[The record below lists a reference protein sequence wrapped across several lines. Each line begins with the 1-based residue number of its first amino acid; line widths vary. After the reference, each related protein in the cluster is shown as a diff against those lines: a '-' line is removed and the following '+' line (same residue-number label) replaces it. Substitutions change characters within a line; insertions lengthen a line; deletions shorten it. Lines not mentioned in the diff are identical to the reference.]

1 MKTPLAIICLSAS
14 AAFGFDSEGW
24 LEKRA
29 VLDREAERL
38 EALYAKCTQALQ
50 TPAEN
55 LVVPIENYPNGRV
68 KASVTAARAQ
78 YFIDEGLVWGEDVV
92 VREFAPD
99 GAPRGEVQA
108 KNCLV
113 DRATKSGYVAG
124 HAKVTYGKTTI
135 EGDGIYFSFAE
146 EFVKI
151 LSNVVIESKEMKVEG
166 VKL

>member
-1 MKTPLAIICLSAS
+1 MKFLVPILCLLTLPAI
-14 AAFGFDSEGW
+14 GFDSEGW

-38 EALYAKCTQALQ
+38 EVLYGKCVKALQ

-55 LVVPIENYPNGRV
+55 LVVPIENYPDGKV
-68 KASVTAARAQ
+68 KATVTAARAQ
-78 YFIDEGLVWGEDVV
+78 YFIDEGIVWGEDVV

-99 GAPRGEVQA
+99 GSPRAEVVA
-108 KNCLV
+108 KNCVV
-113 DRATKSGYVAG
+113 DRSTKSGYVSG

-151 LSNVVIESKEMKVEG
+151 LSSVVIESREMKVEG
-166 VKL
+166 VRL

>member
-1 MKTPLAIICLSAS
+1 MKHILAILCLCSR

-29 VLDREAERL
+29 ILDREAERL
-38 EALYAKCTQALQ
+38 QALYGRCVKALQ

-55 LVVPIENYPNGRV
+55 LAVPIETYPDGKV
-68 KASVTAARAQ
+68 KANLTAARAQ
-78 YFIDEGLVWGEDVV
+78 YFIDEGVVWGEDVV
-92 VREFAPD
+92 VREYGPD
-99 GAPRGEVQA
+99 GTPRAEVTA
-108 KNCLV
+108 KNCVV
-113 DRATKSGYVAG
+113 DRSTKSGYVAG

-151 LSNVVIESKEMKVEG
+151 LSNAVIESTDLKVEG
-166 VKL
+166 VRL